1 MNGCLDERW
10 VTSSQQKTRLSRVFF
25 LRSDLN
31 RIGFTHSDEC
41 LNTKHLCRCE
51 GVSPKQSPLELEIA
65 SSEKAPPRNDI
76 LLAKP
81 WYHVVGFIAY
91 LNYPMASRPLRTNE
105 IARELGVHPNT
116 VRLYE
121 TWGYLSEV
129 PRGRNGYRQYSTLH
143 LEQARLAHLTLSW
156 PYLGEKVQ
164 LIELVKS
171 AARGDLGMAM
181 ELAYQ
186 YLARVRMERTS
197 AEAALEFL
205 ERWAAGHRMDS
216 SPQNMHI
223 RQAARH
229 LNVTVDMLRNWERN
243 GLITVPRD
251 PENGYRLYG
260 PAEFE
265 RLRVIRILVQSGYSL
280 MAILRMLARFD
291 KGERTN
297 LRESLN
303 LPPEEDMEVQVV
315 ADRWLASLVEL
326 EERAQA
332 IIRQIGRMIEMT
344 PSR

>member
-1 MNGCLDERW
+1 
-10 VTSSQQKTRLSRVFF
+10 
-25 LRSDLN
+25 LN
-31 RIGFTHSDEC
+31 FRDGFTIFTHM
-41 LNTKHLCRCE
+41 K
-51 GVSPKQSPLELEIA
+51 SPKISA
-65 SSEKAPPRNDI
+65 
-76 LLAKP
+76 
-81 WYHVVGFIAY
+81 
-91 LNYPMASRPLRTNE
+91 
-105 IARELGVHPNT
+105 HPNT

-129 PRGRNGYRQYSTLH
+129 PRRGNGYRQYSRLH
-143 LEQARLAHLTLSW
+143 LEQARLAHLTISW
-156 PYLGEKVQ
+156 PYLGDKTL
-164 LIELVKS
+164 LIQLVKS

-243 GLITVPRD
+243 GLITIPRD

-260 PAEFE
+260 PAEFG

-280 MAILRMLARFD
+280 MAILRMLSRFD

-303 LPPEEDMEVQVV
+303 LPPEEETEIQVV

>member
-1 MNGCLDERW
+1 
-10 VTSSQQKTRLSRVFF
+10 
-25 LRSDLN
+25 
-31 RIGFTHSDEC
+31 
-41 LNTKHLCRCE
+41 
-51 GVSPKQSPLELEIA
+51 
-65 SSEKAPPRNDI
+65 
-76 LLAKP
+76 
-81 WYHVVGFIAY
+81 
-91 LNYPMASRPLRTNE
+91 
-105 IARELGVHPNT
+105 
-116 VRLYE
+116 
-121 TWGYLSEV
+121 
-129 PRGRNGYRQYSTLH
+129 
-143 LEQARLAHLTLSW
+143 
-156 PYLGEKVQ
+156 VQ
-164 LIELVKS
+164 S
-171 AARGDLGMAM
+171 AARDDLGMAL

-205 ERWAAGHRMDS
+205 ERWAAGHPMDT

-243 GLITVPRD
+243 GLITIPRD

-260 PAEFE
+260 PAEFG

-297 LRESLN
+297 LRESLH
-303 LPPEEDMEVQVV
+303 LAPEAEAEVQIV
-315 ADRWLASLVEL
+315 ADRWIASLVEL

-332 IIRQIGRMIEMT
+332 IIRQIGHMIEMT